1 MSKASGPASSSHMAR
16 PHAQMKV
23 CIAAAPFYQLL
34 TNLLLE
40 NLDRDDNILTS
51 KFLTGIREQNAMQ
64 PIQGL
69 HHITAVARDPQRN
82 IDFYHNLL
90 GQRLIKKTVNFD
102 VTDTYHFYFA
112 DEIGTPGSVLTFFA
126 WPDTDPAVRGNGEAQ
141 TTAYNV
147 PAGAL
152 GFWQAHLKKHG
163 VDTLPVEQRFGADVL
178 AFDDPDGMRV
188 ELIETDAPP
197 TVQIWEDGPIPA
209 QAALRGFHGT
219 TLWLADVEA
228 TAAMLTGVMGYRYAG
243 QEGNRYR
250 FLGAAG
256 APGNVLDILHRPG
269 QPFAH
274 FGAGSIHHI
283 AFRVRDDAEEVAYQ
297 AALLNAGFR
306 VTPVRDR
313 SYFHS
318 IYWRTPGGVL
328 FEIATDTPGFTIDE
342 SVADLGSG
350 LRLPPW
356 LEPQREQIAASLA
369 PVTVKPIVKAE
380 GQASHV

>member
-1 MSKASGPASSSHMAR
+1 
-16 PHAQMKV
+16 
-23 CIAAAPFYQLL
+23 
-34 TNLLLE
+34 
-40 NLDRDDNILTS
+40 
-51 KFLTGIREQNAMQ
+51 MQ
-64 PIQGL
+64 PIKGL

-82 IDFYHNLL
+82 VDFYHNLL
-90 GQRLIKKTVNFD
+90 GQRLIKRTVNFD

-112 DEIGTPGSVLTFFA
+112 DETGTPGSVLTFFA
-126 WPDTDPAVRGNGEAQ
+126 WPDSDQAVRGNGEAQ
-141 TTAYNV
+141 VTAYNM

-152 GFWQAHLKKHG
+152 GFWSEHLKANG
-163 VDTLPVEQRFGADVL
+163 VQTLPVEQRFGANVL

-188 ELIETDAPP
+188 ELVETAAPP
-197 TVQIWEDGPIPA
+197 AVRIWDEGPIPA
-209 QAALRGFHGT
+209 AAALCGFHGT
-219 TLWLADVEA
+219 TLWLAEIEA
-228 TAAMLTGVMGYRYAG
+228 TAAMLTGVMGYRFAG
-243 QEGNRYR
+243 QDGSRYR
-250 FLGAAG
+250 FIGAEG
-256 APGNVLDILHRPG
+256 EPGSVLDILHRPG

-283 AFRVRDDAEEVAYQ
+283 AFRVRDDAEEVDYQ
-297 AALLNAGFR
+297 QALLDAGFR

-356 LEPQREQIAASLA
+356 LEPQRAAIEPSLA
-369 PVTVKPIVKAE
+369 PLAIRPVVKAGGE
-380 GQASHV
+380 VNLV